1 MMFASDLDRTLIY
14 SKRAVQEFSG
24 DISDLKQVEIKGNK
38 ALSFMTFQAC
48 ELLWDIATRT
58 LFVPITTRSNEQF
71 NRLSLLGD
79 IPHLYA
85 VTANGAHLFYKGK
98 LDKQWE
104 ETILRRLKKEVASVQ
119 ELKYVLSSHHIV
131 LEGKERIVDDLF
143 FYYILSRPQDILD
156 LEKIHPLITAI
167 GWRFSQQGRRLYFV
181 PTPVCKGEAI
191 KYIKE
196 REGIKTIIGAGDS
209 RLDEDFLKL
218 CDVGYVPRHGE
229 IVANG
234 LIHDGYQIT
243 KSYGVKA
250 GEEILASVRNIL
262 PTSS

>member
-24 DISDLKQVEIKGNK
+24 DISDLKQVEIKGDK
-38 ALSFMTFQAC
+38 ALSFMTNRAYKLLC
-48 ELLWDIATRT
+48 EIATRT

-71 NRLSLLGD
+71 NRLSLFGE

-98 LDKQWE
+98 LVKQWE
-104 ETILRRLKKEVASVQ
+104 ETIVRRLKREAASVQ
-119 ELKYVLSSHHIV
+119 ELKNVISSHHFV

-143 FYYILSRPQDILD
+143 FYYILSRPEDTLE
-156 LEKIHPLITAI
+156 LEKIQPLLTAI
-167 GWRFSQQGRRLYFV
+167 GWRFSQQGKRLYFV
-181 PTPVCKGEAI
+181 PTPVSKGEAI

-209 RLDEDFLKL
+209 RLDQDFLKL

-234 LIHDGYQIT
+234 TIHGGYQIT

-250 GEEILASVRNIL
+250 GEEILACVKNIL